1 MPPGSNST
9 EGRSVGCQIGHAALG
24 GVTVRAPEL
33 SKQIA
38 ASSQLVGG
46 GDVGVSS
53 VAEGAHGDGIEGN
66 LFAGPIHSHQGFTGL
81 GSRVFGEDFV
91 GPFVESD
98 LRALNPGRAFAVGI
112 EDHRIINGNFEVP
125 GEEPMEE
132 VLAAKIDGQLSRPG

>member
-1 MPPGSNST
+1 MSGSFCSVEERGHGRAGSKGFRVRDPLSQPRRVPPGSNST

-24 GVTVRAPEL
+24 GVTVRAPEF

-46 GDVGVSS
+46 GDVGIGR
-53 VAEGAHGDGIEGN
+53 VAEGAQGNGIEGN

-98 LRALNPGRAFAVGI
+98 L
-112 EDHRIINGNFEVP
+112 
-125 GEEPMEE
+125 
-132 VLAAKIDGQLSRPG
+132 